1 MNTFNFWGA
10 VEFFEDAMCDGRCLF
25 LNARNGTNSSLEKST
40 SSSPIDFQGDIREC
54 FLGSILME
62 NFPRVAKK
70 KKLGFFPWVKMG

>member
-25 LNARNGTNSSLEKST
+25 LNAYLGDT

-54 FLGSILME
+54 FPGE
-62 NFPRVAKK
+62 YPDGDFPRVAKK
-70 KKLGFFPWVKMG
+70 KKAGISP